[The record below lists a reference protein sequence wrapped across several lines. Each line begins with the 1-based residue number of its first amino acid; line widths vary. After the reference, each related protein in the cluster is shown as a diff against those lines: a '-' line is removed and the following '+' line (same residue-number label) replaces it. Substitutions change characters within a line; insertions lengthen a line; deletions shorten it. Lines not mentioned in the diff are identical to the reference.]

1 MRRPSTSHGGSGGS
15 AGQLPEAINITP
27 NQKHELMTTR
37 SWDFLGLKNEPPSEL
52 LQRTNY
58 GEDIIIGKIGTDLLP
73 FWRRANGRAPGSS
86 GMR

>member
-1 MRRPSTSHGGSGGS
+1 MRITTTTTKSNSNFFFE
-15 AGQLPEAINITP
+15 LPEAINITP